1 MEKLFWA
8 KVEVPVELYERQAYT
23 MDDVKKELG
32 YRLMDKI
39 RNNLVVSEEMRSN
52 CEKVTYE
59 TKVRVDFCDTDYSSW
74 EISGEGR

>member
-8 KVEVPVELYERQAYT
+8 EVEVPIELYNRQDHT
-23 MDDVKKELG
+23 IDDVKKELG
-32 YRLMDKI
+32 FKLMNKI
-39 RNNLVVSEEMRSN
+39 RDNLVVIEEMRSN
-52 CEKVTYE
+52 CDKVTYE